1 MLFLCFSQKKS
12 MICSKCKNYQNFSK
26 DCNSIAKIVTR
37 QSKQAIREADGRKY
51 EFLEV
56 LIIEL
61 YRYSIKG
68 TV

>member
-26 DCNSIAKIVTR
+26 DCNSISKIVTR
-37 QSKQAIREADGRKY
+37 QNKQAIREADARKY
-51 EFLEV
+51 EFLKV

-61 YRYSIKG
+61 YS
-68 TV
+68 TQ